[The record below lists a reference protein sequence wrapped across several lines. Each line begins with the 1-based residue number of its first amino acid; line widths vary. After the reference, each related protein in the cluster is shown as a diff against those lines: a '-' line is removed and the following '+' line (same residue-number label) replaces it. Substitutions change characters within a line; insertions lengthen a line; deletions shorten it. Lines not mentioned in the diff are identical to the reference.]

1 MFVKVSVSEL
11 GFDPQTN
18 VPVMVLKEENGK
30 RAVPIWIGVAEAGA
44 IAAERESAKYERP
57 LTHDLMKTL
66 IDGFGAKLTKVTI
79 DDLKNNTFYAKLFLQ
94 NDNKVICIDARPSD
108 AVALALRCNAP
119 IFVEDHILDGKA
131 ESKERGA
138 DLARSEAE
146 NLRRKLREI
155 DPGDFGKYSIG
166 EDSDK

>member
-30 RAVPIWIGVAEAGA
+30 RTVPIWIGVAEAGA

-66 IDGFGAKLTKVTI
+66 IDGFGAKLAKVTI
-79 DDLKNNTFYAKLFLQ
+79 DDIKNNTFYAKLFLQ
-94 NDNKVICIDARPSD
+94 NGNQVICIDARPSD

-119 IFVEDHILDGKA
+119 IFIDDQILAGKTEDKEDGKD
-131 ESKERGA
+131 STH
-138 DLARSEAE
+138 SEADD
-146 NLRRKLREI
+146 LRRRLRDT
-155 DPGDFGKYSIG
+155 DPKDFGKYSIG
-166 EDSDK
+166 ENSDK